1 MTDRNKK
8 DTFWTKKI
16 LLYTKI
22 TYESDNMS
30 QRIVL
35 SLPDEHYNWLDE
47 VRKRRGWETVQA
59 AIRSLIEDSFR
70 LEQKL
75 GAGKVDEPVPLKL
88 TGVDRKGKAVVHT

>member
-22 TYESDNMS
+22 TYKSDNMS

-75 GAGKVDEPVPLKL
+75 GAGKVDEPVSLKI
-88 TGVDRKGKAVVHT
+88 TGVDRKGKAVVQT